1 MNEMIG
7 QRSLKNF
14 FIQGDNQDGN
24 NNNIE
29 YSRFNYRKGSAAT
42 VNRRES
48 EPFQP
53 KQLRDKQIAQ
63 AQQ

>member
-1 MNEMIG
+1 MNEKIG

-14 FIQGDNQDGN
+14 FIHGDNQDRN
-24 NNNIE
+24 DIE

-53 KQLRDKQIAQ
+53 KQLRDK
-63 AQQ
+63 